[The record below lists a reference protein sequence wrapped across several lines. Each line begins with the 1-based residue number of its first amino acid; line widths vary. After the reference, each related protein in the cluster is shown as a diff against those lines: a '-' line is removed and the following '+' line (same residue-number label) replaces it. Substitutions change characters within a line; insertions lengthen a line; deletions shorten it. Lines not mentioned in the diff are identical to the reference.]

1 MAFSRWLWILNQV
14 IKSKLKRPMKPKS
27 EYAEDNGM
35 KRGSCWHAM
44 LIWPPPSTSNQPK
57 KPSKQENSSGC
68 TVLKEVELNISFSM
82 LWIPLCRELSA
93 SHSSFMQNF
102 TPGPW
107 LLSLSSDGSAESPVP
122 GSAVSLTAIFSCS
135 FPIVSDYD
143 KCFFTTLP
151 WNKAKKYCKVT

>member
-14 IKSKLKRPMKPKS
+14 SKSKLKRPMKPKS

-35 KRGSCWHAM
+35 KRGSCRHAM
-44 LIWPPPSTSNQPK
+44 LIWPPQPFQPTK
-57 KPSKQENSSGC
+57 KPQQAREFKWC
-68 TVLKEVELNISFSM
+68 VVLKEVELNISFSR
-82 LWIPLCRELSA
+82 LWTPPCRELSA

-107 LLSLSSDGSAESPVP
+107 LLSPSSGGSAESPVP

-143 KCFFTTLP
+143 KCFFTTSP
-151 WNKAKKYCKVT
+151 WNKAKQYCKVT